1 MRQADWLHENSG
13 GMFVQWRCDL
23 HDPCNEVPDDPGYCP
38 QGCTYMMSKFTF
50 YLFDKTTSISVTEK
64 AELKWQVDSPD
75 ENNTCTCD
83 NDCQHSIKPEE
94 FKKLE
99 EGLGK
104 KDLSQF
110 HFYLF

>member
-50 YLFDKTTSISVTEK
+50 LSV
-64 AELKWQVDSPD
+64 
-75 ENNTCTCD
+75 
-83 NDCQHSIKPEE
+83 
-94 FKKLE
+94 
-99 EGLGK
+99 
-104 KDLSQF
+104 
-110 HFYLF
+110 